1 MSRLPVRPLAG
12 ALISA
17 LVIVM
22 TSMLTGAPALAVPA
36 PVTRSGPAVSGSAV
50 SGSAVE
56 LDTDLTLLVAKCEGC
71 VITLESN
78 DGITAAYSS
87 LPAIVTSG
95 SVTITLPSTRTAGMS
110 VRIKP
115 TWVTVPGPDTFV
127 AWRYNGESI
136 GATMGLKQ
144 ARAKR
149 RASGCWAGT
158 VNEAV
163 TLTIKVRQI
172 SRRGRA
178 AAIAWAPT
186 TESFLPPMQRS
197 RGGVLTSGTGLSC
210 KTVR

>member
-1 MSRLPVRPLAG
+1 MSRLPARPLAG

-22 TSMLTGAPALAVPA
+22 TSILASAPALAVPA
-36 PVTRSGPAVSGSAV
+36 PVARSSAAVSG
-50 SGSAVE
+50 AVE
-56 LDTDLTLLVAKCEGC
+56 LDTDLTLRIGKCEGC
-71 VITLESN
+71 VISLESN
-78 DGITAAYSS
+78 DGITPAYSS

-95 SVTITLPSTRTAGMS
+95 SVTINLPSARTAGMS

-136 GATMGLKQ
+136 GATMGFRQ
-144 ARAKR
+144 ARAKK

-163 TLTIKVRQI
+163 SLTIKVRKV
-172 SRRGRA
+172 SRGGRT

-197 RGGVLTSGTGLSC
+197 RRGVLASDAGLSC